1 VLEGLQRHSD
11 SRGRRL
17 ADLFYRLP
25 TPEDLPEYYRL
36 IPKPVDLAGIN
47 SRLLGGEYAT
57 SGDLVGRCKL
67 TPMLKALVFSAWNS
81 NAKSSYRCCFHFQLA
96 PL

>member
-1 VLEGLQRHSD
+1 MRVLEGLQRHSD
-11 SRGRRL
+11 SRGRHL

-36 IPKPVDLAGIN
+36 IPRPVDLAGIN

-57 SGDLVGRCKL
+57 SGDLAGRCKL
-67 TPMLKALVFSAWNS
+67 RVDPQVGSARLQRLELKRDSD
-81 NAKSSYRCCFHFQLA
+81 K
-96 PL
+96 P